1 VGGISLNKVYFEKIM
16 AKAKESVDATVVP
29 ESTELVDPAVTVA
42 STEELKVEVAVA
54 KESKPKYRLL
64 QGSHSVSESVRIRK
78 GDVIES
84 DDDLVKLHGKEKFEY
99 VVE

>member
-1 VGGISLNKVYFEKIM
+1 M

-29 ESTELVDPAVTVA
+29 ESNELVDPTVEA
-42 STEELKVEVAVA
+42 TKTEEPKVEVAVVKA
-54 KESKPKYRLL
+54 SKPKFRLL
-64 QGSHSVSESVRIRK
+64 AGSHSVSEFVRAKK

>member
-1 VGGISLNKVYFEKIM
+1 M

-29 ESTELVDPAVTVA
+29 ESNELVDPTVEA
-42 STEELKVEVAVA
+42 TKTEEPKVEVVKA
-54 KESKPKYRLL
+54 SKPKFRLL
-64 QGSHSVSESVRIRK
+64 QGSHSVSETVRARK

>member
-1 VGGISLNKVYFEKIM
+1 M
-16 AKAKESVDATVVP
+16 AKAKESVDAPVVP
-29 ESTELVDPAVTVA
+29 ESSELVDPAVTVA
-42 STEELKVEVAVA
+42 PTEEPKVEVAVVKA
-54 KESKPKYRLL
+54 SKPKYRIL
-64 QGSHSVSESVRIRK
+64 QGSHSVSEFIRIKK

>member
-1 VGGISLNKVYFEKIM
+1 M

-42 STEELKVEVAVA
+42 STEEPKVEVAVA
-54 KESKPKYRLL
+54 KESKQYRLL